1 LKYQRAGTKRARKRL
16 IHEKR
21 HLQLIGAAADSSSSD
36 SDSYSS
42 MSSSSSAGQSSDSD
56 SETSSTSSEDSKES
70 KIGENLDVEEDVMF
84 MESGSMG
91 RRWEGITCSTHQA
104 YHDSHIATLTH
115 E

>member
-1 LKYQRAGTKRARKRL
+1 
-16 IHEKR
+16 
-21 HLQLIGAAADSSSSD
+21 
-36 SDSYSS
+36 
-42 MSSSSSAGQSSDSD
+42 
-56 SETSSTSSEDSKES
+56 
-70 KIGENLDVEEDVMF
+70 LDVEEDVMF